1 MPNPDNTDRAPIFPV
16 PRLPRDLP
24 PFWELEQLLSAGYAL
39 ESALAELGRR
49 REALSA
55 GQSRPALGGQS
66 DVQGDVSGH
75 HDRVIGG
82 AY

>member
-1 MPNPDNTDRAPIFPV
+1 MPNHNDTDRAPIFPA

-49 REALSA
+49 REAISA
-55 GQSRPALGGQS
+55 GQTLPPLNGQS
-66 DVQGDVSGH
+66 DLQGDISGH